1 MSSIIVN
8 NLHKSFK
15 SNHVLSGLS
24 FECHNEIVFV
34 AGLNGAGKTTLIR
47 LALNL
52 EFADKGTVSLIND
65 YEKPLE
71 DGIGVV
77 FDTPCLYRKMT
88 CKQNIGIFCTGY
100 LDDKKHM
107 QKVLDNLNI
116 DSVLMRKNV
125 DDCSFGQQHRVNVA
139 IALIRK
145 PTILFL
151 DEPTIGLDPISW
163 ELIKDSIIQNK
174 NEQGG
179 CVVITGQDYHELG
192 QMADKLLILRDGKSQ
207 YYGTVDDFVSLQD
220 EKSLKDALY
229 PNLRN
234 GGNV

>member
-1 MSSIIVN
+1 
-8 NLHKSFK
+8 
-15 SNHVLSGLS
+15 
-24 FECHNEIVFV
+24 
-34 AGLNGAGKTTLIR
+34 
-47 LALNL
+47 
-52 EFADKGTVSLIND
+52 
-65 YEKPLE
+65 
-71 DGIGVV
+71 
-77 FDTPCLYRKMT
+77 MT
-88 CKQNIGIFCTGY
+88 CKQNINIFCTGY

-125 DDCSFGQQHRVNVA
+125 DDCSFGQQHRVNVT

-207 YYGTVDDFVSLQD
+207 YYGTVDDFVSLQE

-229 PNLRN
+229 PNLRT